1 VLPITPARPSK
12 LPTQVSTDT
21 HYSSRTGHYT
31 GCGSS
36 LQPPRRKR
44 RRLWKLYG
52 KREFYENPEFKEI
65 KPNYRKNVLE
75 VTLRDG
81 RKIKS
86 YSLPFAVFRDVKI
99 ISRNRFTSITID
111 RELGDQ
117 AVSFVLADGSKGDF
131 PADFVLY
138 YCDPTYHWS
147 PLNQL
152 KSALK
157 DKISTSRLSVC
168 VIADALDTS
177 PSQVVRLLQE
187 NKGSK
192 QIVQLIRLAELAGY
206 QIEFSL
212 KKKRAA

>member
-1 VLPITPARPSK
+1 MR
-12 LPTQVSTDT
+12 
-21 HYSSRTGHYT
+21 
-31 GCGSS
+31 
-36 LQPPRRKR
+36 
-44 RRLWKLYG
+44 
-52 KREFYENPEFKEI
+52 NPKFKEI

-81 RKIKS
+81 RKIKN
-86 YSLPFAVFRDVKI
+86 YSLPFAVFRDKKITVK
-99 ISRNRFTSITID
+99 NRFTSIAID
-111 RELGDQ
+111 HELDDQ
-117 AVSFVLADGSKGDF
+117 AVSFVLEDGSRGEF

-138 YCDPTYHWS
+138 YCDPTYPWS

-157 DKISTSRLSVC
+157 DKISASRLSIR

-177 PSQVVRLLQE
+177 PSQVVRLLTE
-187 NKGSK
+187 NKTSK